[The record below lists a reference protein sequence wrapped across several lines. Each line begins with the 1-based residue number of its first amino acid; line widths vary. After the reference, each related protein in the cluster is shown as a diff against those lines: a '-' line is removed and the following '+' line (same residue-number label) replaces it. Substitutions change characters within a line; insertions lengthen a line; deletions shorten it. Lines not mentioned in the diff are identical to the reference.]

1 MVVLAGLRAWN
12 RWWGGWGLEPQP
24 ADYEKHGPA
33 LRVRYLHGYHRAVPP
48 MTLIAPFAR
57 VVRSTNRS
65 TPNHGDH
72 RTPATERCRRQ
83 LAHQQ
88 SGVIP
93 ARVPRAE
100 HPRPRTRGR
109 PAPAPPAPGNH
120 RPPGDTGMHA
130 RLCYCTTRTRKRQD
144 TVQAL
149 WRGQL
154 STLPASPP
162 SPPPSSP
169 TPATRYATWQRP
181 WQPWTRPRSES
192 SPPIP
197 PSRSG
202 QAAPANLP
210 TTSYACSTLTSIQ
223 RSAVLWR

>member
-1 MVVLAGLRAWN
+1 
-12 RWWGGWGLEPQP
+12 
-24 ADYEKHGPA
+24 
-33 LRVRYLHGYHRAVPP
+33 VRYLHGYHRAVPP

-57 VVRSTNRS
+57 VARSTNRS

-72 RTPATERCRRQ
+72 RMPATERCRRQ

-88 SGVIP
+88 GGVIL

-100 HPRPRTRGR
+100 HPRPRTPGR

-154 STLPASPP
+154 STLPPRPLHHRPHHPPQRTCRRRPTHAPRGPASRGPP
-162 SPPPSSP
+162 YFGDSPRGGQDRGDRETQLLPP
-169 TPATRYATWQRP
+169 
-181 WQPWTRPRSES
+181 
-192 SPPIP
+192 
-197 PSRSG
+197 
-202 QAAPANLP
+202 AAAGGNGAAGL
-210 TTSYACSTLTSIQ
+210 
-223 RSAVLWR
+223 R